1 MAPRE
6 RLKTLDE
13 FSLADLEAVRLLLRG
28 DFGHRLRHRL
38 NSSRTRREITD
49 FILAQEFH
57 PDEAADRARMEAIK
71 NEAVSYLRRHFEYP
85 IPKPVEQASVEDL
98 FALATKNGHRQT
110 CACTILKCMHII
122 HHLDGRE
129 LLFMLPMSDQEI
141 FHLVEEKVY
150 RVIGSMLAE
159 GFPITEFV
167 GGRKNKDSL
176 YTKLLSKREAVSAQ
190 IFDKLRF
197 RIVTRERDDI
207 FPIVQFLQKKLFPF
221 NYVIPSQSI
230 NSIFHFK
237 RYCQQRDHLKA
248 YLADMQ
254 AGADEDYTPSDNVFS
269 ADNYRVIHFV
279 VDMPV
284 RLPRKLLE
292 RAPSSAWSLG
302 PVVFVVGRVP
312 GHRPR
317 DRAGEREQGEASH
330 AKYKDRQKKAVIR
343 RLQLG
348 MREMR
353 TAVTAA
359 RPLRE
364 EPPPPSVRK
373 PPRAPQHAQAA
384 GSRRARASRRT
395 ASASDQAARA
405 ARAADLQSPRAHE
418 ADAMIWQEEDE
429 RRDGEGCAVD
439 RHPEP
444 KRPRVV
450 GAERGL
456 IERNVG

>member
-28 DFGHRLRHRL
+28 DSVIDWHRL
-38 NSSRTRREITD
+38 NFKDGPEITD
-49 FILAQEFH
+49 FVLAQDFH
-57 PDEAADRARMEAIK
+57 PDEPADRARMDAIKSEAI
-71 NEAVSYLRRHFEYP
+71 SYLRRHFEYP
-85 IPKPVEQASVEDL
+85 IPKPVEQASIEEL
-98 FALATKNGHRQT
+98 FALATRNGHRQT

-190 IFDKLRF
+190 IYDKLRF

-230 NSIFHFK
+230 NSIFQFK
-237 RYCQQRDHLKA
+237 RYIQGQDHLKT
-248 YLADMQ
+248 YLTEMQ
-254 AGADEDYTPSDNVFS
+254 AGADEDFTPSDNVFS

-302 PVVFVVGRVP
+302 PVVFVICEFQVI
-312 GHRPR
+312 
-317 DRAGEREQGEASH
+317 DRETEAANEQGEASH

-348 MREMR
+348 MREMK
-353 TAVTAA
+353 TAPTRPAVPAA
-359 RPLRE
+359 KPARE
-364 EPPPPSVRK
+364 EAAPQSVRR
-373 PPRAPQHAQAA
+373 PPGDPERPRSGAPR
-384 GSRRARASRRT
+384 SRR
-395 ASASDQAARA
+395 
-405 ARAADLQSPRAHE
+405 
-418 ADAMIWQEEDE
+418 
-429 RRDGEGCAVD
+429 GG
-439 RHPEP
+439 
-444 KRPRVV
+444 
-450 GAERGL
+450 
-456 IERNVG
+456 